1 MRPWGWGVTLT
12 LELIGVGVLILL
24 NAFFVAAEYGLV
36 TARRTRIIE
45 LHHQGNRRARAVL
58 KITSDPQQ
66 FIAAMQLGVTLTS
79 LGIGALGE
87 QALARAFES
96 WLATVLAVLLAYLIL
111 TYFHVVIGE
120 LVPKGVALGHP
131 EGTALWVAAPVRA
144 FFTVFAPFVWV
155 LRRSTDAV
163 LHLLGLEP
171 PSAEREPLSEAEL
184 RMLLS
189 RSSEQ
194 GEIEHEEQQMIDKVF
209 VFGDKDVA
217 DVMVPR
223 PEVVAISAELPP
235 EEALAAVLDSP
246 YTRYPV
252 YRESL
257 DDIIG
262 VLHVRDLFTAVH
274 DRGLASVR
282 LAEIVRPAYFV
293 PETKDLASLLQEF
306 RKTNNHF
313 AVVVD
318 EYGGMAGIC
327 TLEDLLEEIVGEI
340 EDEFDVSEVQI
351 EQLDDDTYRIDGMFP
366 IDEFNERFGTSL
378 PDDDFHTLAGFV
390 FGQLGR
396 APQPGDDVEYDGIR
410 FDVLEVDGNR
420 IEKLVVNF
428 IERPGPR
435 RDNDELRAPEDDQD

>member
-144 FFTVFAPFVWV
+144 FFTLFAPFVWV

-252 YRESL
+252 YGESL

-282 LAEIVRPAYFV
+282 LAEIVRSAYIV

-340 EDEFDVSEVQI
+340 EDEFDVAEVQI

-366 IDEFNERFGTSL
+366 IDEFNERFGTNL

-396 APQPGDDVEYDGIR
+396 APQPGDDVEYDGMR
-410 FDVLEVDGNR
+410 FDVLEVDGSR

-428 IERPGPR
+428 IERPSPR
-435 RDNDELRAPEDDQD
+435 RENDELRAPEDDQD